1 MAALY
6 VGDLH
11 PEVTELMIFE
21 RFRPAGPIKSV
32 HICRDRKSGYSLG
45 YAYVNFCYQYDAE
58 RALEM
63 FNFELLLEK
72 PMRVMWS
79 RFERTLNWTNGSN
92 IIIKNL
98 DKSIQ
103 SVDLFDTF
111 SVFGKIVSCKV
122 VESKGYGYVQFE
134 SQEAAASAIKRLNGM
149 LLNDQYVT
157 IEYFKYR
164 DERKPEA
171 RPQDQANNLFIKNLD
186 YTIDDECLRT
196 VFGEFGTIISAKV
209 TYILRQ
215 TDRQTRPQHQA
226 NNLFIKNLDYTIDDE
241 CLRTVFGEFGTI
253 ISAKVMTE
261 NGLSKGF
268 GFVSFTSSQEAMT
281 AKKALNGR
289 MWGKKQVYVGVALRK
304 EERQAQLK
312 NEKAQKMLNL
322 QNNVPHPSIMTAPS
336 EAPGFE
342 TAFFEDIVPGF
353 ETARFE
359 DIVPGFET
367 APLVDTF
374 PGFETAPLVDTFP
387 GFETAPSE
395 DSVPVFETVTPEDIF
410 PDFKTAPA
418 VERAPAEAPAALSDT
433 TKATAAVEELSTSVA
448 NVDAV
453 QLEDRTKDAP
463 TSTPSGKR
471 LTIYML
477 ESAPPDDRIQMAY
490 DYMLPLVKKIHP
502 SLASKIT
509 WMLIEGENNF
519 EIINMIRVPELL
531 RARVHEMDSL
541 LKAREA
547 GHKPETL
554 KMMYRHKTSRNRKKK
569 NNKNKNKRN
578 I

>member
-21 RFRPAGPIKSV
+21 RFRPAGTIKSV

-45 YAYVNFCYQYDAE
+45 YAYVNFCYKHDAE

-63 FNFELLLEK
+63 FNFELLLER

-171 RPQDQANNLFIKNLD
+171 H
-186 YTIDDECLRT
+186 
-196 VFGEFGTIISAKV
+196 
-209 TYILRQ
+209 
-215 TDRQTRPQHQA
+215 PQHQA
-226 NNLFIKNLDYTIDDE
+226 NNLFVKNLDYTIDDE

-253 ISAKVMTE
+253 ISAKVMME

-268 GFVSFTSSQEAMT
+268 GFVSFTSLQEALT
-281 AKKALNGR
+281 AKKALNGK

-304 EERQAQLK
+304 EERQAQLEH
-312 NEKAQKMLNL
+312 EKAQKILSL
-322 QNNVPHPSIMTAPS
+322 QNNVPHPSVMTAPS
-336 EAPGFE
+336 ES
-342 TAFFEDIVPGF
+342 IVPGF

-359 DIVPGFET
+359 DIVPGFGTARFEDIVPGFEA
-367 APLVDTF
+367 APLVDT
-374 PGFETAPLVDTFP
+374 
-387 GFETAPSE
+387 
-395 DSVPVFETVTPEDIF
+395 VPVFGTAPPEDIF

-418 VERAPAEAPAALSDT
+418 IERAPAEAPAALPDT
-433 TKATAAVEELSTSVA
+433 AKATTADEESSISVA
-448 NVDAV
+448 NVDDV
-453 QLEDRTKDAP
+453 QMDDSTKDAP
-463 TSTPSGKR
+463 TSTPSGKH

-477 ESAPPDDRIQMAY
+477 ESAPLDDQIQMAY
-490 DYMLPLVKKIHP
+490 DFMLPLVKKIHP

-509 WMLIEGENNF
+509 WMLIEGEKNF
-519 EIINMIRVPELL
+519 EIMNMINVPELL

-569 NNKNKNKRN
+569 NNKNKRN
-578 I
+578 V

>member
-1 MAALY
+1 MTALY

-11 PEVTELMIFE
+11 PEVTELMILK

-32 HICRDRKSGYSLG
+32 HISRNRKSGYSLG
-45 YAYVNFCYQYDAE
+45 YAYVNFCYKYDAE

-63 FNFELLLEK
+63 FDFELLLER

-79 RFERTLNWTNGSN
+79 RFERMLNWTNRSN

-122 VESKGYGYVQFE
+122 VESKGFGYVQFE
-134 SQEAAASAIKRLNGM
+134 SQEAAASAINRLNGM

-157 IEYFKYR
+157 IQYFKDR
-164 DERKPEA
+164 DERKPENNTLQKLQQPVLPPCNKNTVA
-171 RPQDQANNLFIKNLD
+171 VAPSVDPVQAVPAFTTAASVD
-186 YTIDDECLRT
+186 T
-196 VFGEFGTIISAKV
+196 V
-209 TYILRQ
+209 
-215 TDRQTRPQHQA
+215 QA
-226 NNLFIKNLDYTIDDE
+226 DPAIT
-241 CLRTVFGEFGTI
+241 
-253 ISAKVMTE
+253 
-261 NGLSKGF
+261 
-268 GFVSFTSSQEAMT
+268 
-281 AKKALNGR
+281 
-289 MWGKKQVYVGVALRK
+289 
-304 EERQAQLK
+304 
-312 NEKAQKMLNL
+312 
-322 QNNVPHPSIMTAPS
+322 TAPS
-336 EAPGFE
+336 EDPVQAVTDF
-342 TAFFEDIVPGF
+342 V
-353 ETARFE
+353 
-359 DIVPGFET
+359 T
-367 APLVDTF
+367 APLEDT
-374 PGFETAPLVDTFP
+374 VP

-395 DSVPVFETVTPEDIF
+395 DSIPVFEKASLVDTVPGIETAPLEDIVPIF
-410 PDFKTAPA
+410 ETAPSVDSVPDFIKAPA
-418 VERAPAEAPAALSDT
+418 IERAPAEAPAALSDT
-433 TKATAAVEELSTSVA
+433 AKATAADVESSTSVA
-448 NVDAV
+448 NVDDV
-453 QLEDRTKDAP
+453 QLDDSTKDAP

-477 ESAPPDDRIQMAY
+477 ESAALDDQIQKAY

-509 WMLIEGENNF
+509 WMLIQGENNF
-519 EIINMIRVPELL
+519 EIMNMISVPELL
-531 RARVHEMDSL
+531 RAKVHEMDSL

-569 NNKNKNKRN
+569 NNKNKRN